1 MKKKKKK
8 NSFPHQYFFSPKR
21 PLKMETQTALTFLSR
36 VVINKSEINKKQIH
50 YLVLV
55 VLVVLHHPSYAIMSG
70 CSSLGL

>member
-1 MKKKKKK
+1 
-8 NSFPHQYFFSPKR
+8 
-21 PLKMETQTALTFLSR
+21 METQTALTFLSR